1 MYVIVVTVCA
11 VALKIRAAEA
21 SKPLLGTVTLN
32 GGALLVAW
40 HAANETAIVKLSAVA
55 AGFNFT
61 AK

>member
-21 SKPLLGTVTLN
+21 SKPLHAVTLN